1 LAYANNGIQKMARP
15 VKSRKICCLPDC
27 TIFKPAGIPRFEL
40 EEITLTIDE
49 FETIRLSDLEGLYQ
63 EEAAR
68 EMGISRQTFG
78 NIIKSARQKIA
89 SGLVNGMAIKI
100 DGGNFQM
107 TGTRILNCRKCFHE
121 WKMVP
126 DDGKSARCPK
136 CHSRHIQKTTQLS
149 KKISENHNTKNE
161 KGVKN

>member
-1 LAYANNGIQKMARP
+1 MARP

-27 TIFKPAGIPRFEL
+27 TIFKPAGIPRLEL
-40 EEITLTIDE
+40 EEITLTVDE

-100 DGGNFQM
+100 AGGNFQM
-107 TGTRILNCRKCFHE
+107 TGSRILHCRQCSHE
-121 WKMVP
+121 WPFVP
-126 DDGKSARCPK
+126 GDGKSTHCPK
-136 CHSRHIQKTTQLS
+136 CHSRQIHHSAQIPKNIPENQKTKT
-149 KKISENHNTKNE
+149 I